1 MSAVKRIELK
11 PKRYCAD
18 EVILHNKAGIIL
30 TKNIEDAAHL
40 PRSIGGELK
49 AMSDFLEATPL
60 ITAESMYGEKLEEG
74 VVYSKHGI
82 AVVSK
87 KTFERLISE
96 DHREPFIY
104 VHRGGIYV
112 KVRGDVL
119 RRLREER
126 KLSRGELAEKLGVTP
141 RMVANYEENLCDV
154 TLEVAV
160 RLESLLG
167 DEVFEKLSLKAIT
180 KIFSGSRPREEM
192 SPRDEY
198 LRILLSNL
206 EKLGFKSYAF
216 SRAPIDAGL
225 KGSSDRSRAAIKKH
239 GRDTEP
245 QELELAATVSDETGT
260 KLIVI
265 TDAKEDLGVVDEYL
279 AIPRGEVGDVSRKIV
294 SYLSGL
300 G

>member
-1 MSAVKRIELK
+1 MSAVKRIELR

-18 EVILHNKAGIIL
+18 EVILHSEAGIIL
-30 TKNIEDAAHL
+30 SKSVEDAAHL
-40 PRSIGGELK
+40 PRSIGGELR

-60 ITAESMYGEKLEEG
+60 ITAESMHGEELEEG

-87 KTFERLISE
+87 RTFEKLISGE
-96 DHREPFIY
+96 HREPLVY

-112 KVRGDVL
+112 KVKGDVL

-141 RMVANYEENLCDV
+141 RMVANYEENSCDV

-167 DEVFEKLSLKAIT
+167 NEVFEKLSLKAISRM
-180 KIFSGSRPREEM
+180 FASSRPAGGM
-192 SPRDEY
+192 NPRDEY
-198 LRILLSNL
+198 LRALLSNL
-206 EKLGFKSYAF
+206 EKHGFKSYAF
-216 SRAPIDAGL
+216 SKAPIDAGL
-225 KGSSDRSRAAIKKH
+225 KGSFGESKAAIKRH
-239 GRDTEP
+239 SEETEP
-245 QELELAATVSDETGT
+245 QELELAATLSDETGT

-265 TDAKEDLGVVDEYL
+265 TDSKEDLSMADEYL
-279 AIPRGEVGDVSRKIV
+279 AIPKGEVSNVSRKII
-294 SYLSGL
+294 SYIRGL